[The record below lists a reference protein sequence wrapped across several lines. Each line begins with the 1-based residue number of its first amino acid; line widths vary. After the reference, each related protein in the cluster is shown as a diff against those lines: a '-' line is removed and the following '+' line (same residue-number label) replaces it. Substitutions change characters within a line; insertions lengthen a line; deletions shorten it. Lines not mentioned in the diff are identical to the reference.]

1 MGQQWLQ
8 VIGLMLDFAGVC
20 LIAWEWLA
28 AQRQE
33 RALLAIE
40 EARARSEEA
49 NQRMARA
56 QPANATMLRHFEAV
70 NDMQRRMA
78 QSRTA
83 HSRSRYGGM
92 RMLAVAI
99 GMTLVALGFLLQML
113 GAWPGC
119 CKVFGIIPGG

>member
-1 MGQQWLQ
+1 MAQAWFQ
-8 VIGLMLDFAGVC
+8 VVGLMLDFAGVC

-33 RALLAIE
+33 KALLAIE

-49 NQRMARA
+49 NQRMARV
-56 QPANATMLRHFEAV
+56 QPANDTMQRHFEAV

-78 QSRTA
+78 QSRSA
-83 HSRSRYGGM
+83 HSRSHYGGM
-92 RMLAVAI
+92 RVRAVAV
-99 GMTLVALGFLLQML
+99 GMTLVALGFVLQML

-119 CKVFGIIPGG
+119 CRLLGILPGG

>member
-1 MGQQWLQ
+1 MAQAWFQ
-8 VIGLMLDFAGVC
+8 VFGLMLDFVGVC

-33 RALLAIE
+33 KALLAIE
-40 EARARSEEA
+40 ESRVRSEEA
-49 NQRMARA
+49 NQRMARV
-56 QPANATMLRHFEAV
+56 QPANATMQRHFEAV

-83 HSRSRYGGM
+83 HSRAHYGGM
-92 RMLAVAI
+92 RVRAVAV
-99 GMTLVALGFLLQML
+99 GMSFVALGFVLQML

-119 CKVFGIIPGG
+119 CRLIGIVPGG